1 MFHYTTSPSLPKFC
15 RIPTPFQLAVIL
27 SETMSK
33 ILHSIDTRANT
44 PMNTLLTHRLSRT
57 FVRSLAQPTRMATQ
71 PIRMARGI
79 STSRILLQT
88 KVQESKIQE
97 KHITAE
103 TIHDVTGPDSSL
115 IGPGAQPGTI
125 PTDMDQATGL
135 ERYEILGKR
144 EGIDVF
150 DMEKPIKEGSGTL
163 ADPFLVP
170 TYIGYRYVGCR
181 GKGGEDHKAYWMK
194 VEEGEPARC
203 WHCGTV
209 YAAKYLGEPGHSH
222 H

>member
-1 MFHYTTSPSLPKFC
+1 MNSSLPVSISQSQTTSKLINP
-15 RIPTPFQLAVIL
+15 IVI
-27 SETMSK
+27 SVKAPRNT
-33 ILHSIDTRANT
+33 ILTT
-44 PMNTLLTHRLSRT
+44 RLSRT
-57 FVRSLAQPTRMATQ
+57 FVRSLAQPSRMAVQ
-71 PIRMARGI
+71 PIRLVRAL
-79 STSRILLQT
+79 SNSRILLQT
-88 KVQESKIQE
+88 KVQENKINE

-115 IGPGAQPGTI
+115 IGPGATPGTI

-150 DMEKPIKEGSGTL
+150 DMEKPIKEGAGTM
-163 ADPFLVP
+163 ADPFMVP

-181 GKGGEDHKAYWMK
+181 GKGGEDHKVYWMK
-194 VEEGEPARC
+194 VEEGENARC

-209 YAAKYLGEPGHSH
+209 YAAKYLGEPGHH
-222 H
+222 HH